1 MSEKRIDGDPEAP
14 HEKATATESPE
25 PVDKMVTESEPSFFA
40 NPRRI
45 AQTLVAVVLLTVAI
59 YVLFPK
65 VVGLEGSLDK
75 IGDGDPIWIAIALA
89 FNVAAFG
96 AYVALFRGVVA
107 GSNLQLTVSES
118 YQITMA
124 GLAATRLFSAGG
136 AGGIFLTYWA
146 LRKAGMER
154 RQSAARMVAFL
165 VLLYSIYLLALVV
178 FGVLLRTGVLPGGA
192 PLSVTLIPAAIAGV
206 AIILI
211 VALSLLPDDFDRRI
225 EKMTTGRFAKIAH
238 AIAAAPATI
247 AQGTRDA
254 LSFMRNPSQGGL
266 ALAGALGFWGAN
278 IGILWA
284 SFQAFDVAV
293 PFGVIVMG
301 FFVGMLANLFPLA
314 PGGVGAVDA
323 GMIGAFVVFGIPEQ
337 EVFVAVLTYRVIAF
351 WVPIPPGIIAFFQ
364 LRTTVHR
371 WEKEGRE
378 RPHEAPEVDTE
389 EIDPEEHIHP
399 ASGAAATIES
409 EVASKMKPETEA

>member
-1 MSEKRIDGDPEAP
+1 MAAATEAP
-14 HEKATATESPE
+14 ET
-25 PVDKMVTESEPSFFA
+25 VDKMVSEAEPNFFA
-40 NPRRI
+40 NPKRI
-45 AQTLVAVVLLTVAI
+45 AQTIAAVVLLTVAI

-65 VVGLEGSLDK
+65 VVGLEGSLDR
-75 IGDGDPIWIAIALA
+75 IGDGDPLWIAIALA

-107 GSNLQLTVSES
+107 ESNLHLTVSES

-136 AGGIFLTYWA
+136 AGGILLTYWA

-225 EKMTTGRFAKIAH
+225 DKMATGRFAKVAH
-238 AIAAAPATI
+238 AIATAPATI

-254 LSFMRNPSQGGL
+254 LTFMRNPSQGGL

-284 SFQAFDVAV
+284 SFQAFDVSV

-301 FFVGMLANLFPLA
+301 FFVGMVANLFPLA

-351 WVPIPPGIIAFFQ
+351 WVPIPPGIVAFFQ
-364 LRTTVHR
+364 LRKTVHR

-378 RPHEAPEVDTE
+378 RPDDGARGGHRRARRGGA
-389 EIDPEEHIHP
+389 HP
-399 ASGAAATIES
+399 PRGGGGRYYR
-409 EVASKMKPETEA
+409 K